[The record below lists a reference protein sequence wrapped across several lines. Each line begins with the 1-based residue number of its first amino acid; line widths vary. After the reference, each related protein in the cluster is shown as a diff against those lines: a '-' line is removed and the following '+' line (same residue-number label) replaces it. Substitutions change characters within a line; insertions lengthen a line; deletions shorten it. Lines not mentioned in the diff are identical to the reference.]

1 MAVDITWSLLQHLAD
16 LARRAGAAILACERP
31 GCETKADGSPVTAAD
46 RLAQDVICAGL
57 QRLDDTIPIIAE
69 ESDLPE
75 PNARHAW
82 RWYWLVDPLDGTK
95 EFLAGRPDY
104 TVNIALIEDGVPVMG
119 VVSAPA
125 LGEMYFAARGLGTWR
140 QVANAAPVRLIANC
154 LASDAGV
161 RVIESRSH
169 PSPALEEFLRSIAVT
184 ERIQLGSSLKF
195 CRLAEGRADCYPRFG
210 PTMSWDVAAGDCVFR
225 NAVPDGVEPHASP
238 LSYPTTDFRQSP
250 FVVSLSAEV
259 RARGPQ
265 KIGSVGTVTVPR

>member
-1 MAVDITWSLLQHLAD
+1 MLDGLAMPVEISWSLLRHLAD
-16 LARRAGAAILACERP
+16 LARRAGDAILACDRP
-31 GCETKADGSPVTAAD
+31 GCDIKSDGSPVTAAD
-46 RLAQDVICAGL
+46 RLAQDVICAEL
-57 QRLDDTIPIIAE
+57 QRLDETIPIIAE

-75 PNARHAW
+75 PSTRQAW
-82 RWYWLVDPLDGTK
+82 RRYWLVDPLDGTK

-119 VVSAPA
+119 
-125 LGEMYFAARGLGTWR
+125 EMYLAARGLGTWR
-140 QVANAAPVRLIANC
+140 QVGDEAPVRLVAAS
-154 LASDAGV
+154 LAADAGV

-169 PSPALEEFLRSIAVT
+169 PSPALEEFLHSIAVT

-225 NAVPDGVEPHASP
+225 NAVPDGAEPHASP
-238 LSYPTTDFRQSP
+238 LSYPTTNFRQSP

-259 RARGPQ
+259 RARSAG
-265 KIGSVGTVTVPR
+265 VGTTTVPR